1 MQTDHDPRNP
11 AYIATQGPLPHTAAD
26 LWQMVWEQGC
36 VVMVMLT
43 RLIENDVTMCHR
55 YWPEE
60 GSELYH
66 IYEVL
71 QSHSS
76 ASLPYDTATNLSLL
90 DIMLT
95 FRLWSLFKGI
105 QFEIPKPTRQNH
117 PIRIVHVSMSGRK
130 IWVDCM
136 SE

>member
-1 MQTDHDPRNP
+1 MILKPHPLSCLNTFNNHTLNIMLQTDHDPRNP

-43 RLIENDVTMCHR
+43 RLIENDQSLCHR

-66 IYEVL
+66 IYEVWL
-71 QSHSS
+71 
-76 ASLPYDTATNLSLL
+76 N
-90 DIMLT
+90 
-95 FRLWSLFKGI
+95 R
-105 QFEIPKPTRQNH
+105 TRKKK
-117 PIRIVHVSMSGRK
+117 K
-130 IWVDCM
+130 IN
-136 SE
+136 